1 MGRRGWTAEEADD
14 FISEHGTGTTPME
27 VWSRG
32 RDEREDDAP
41 TETES
46 PGGCPEHPDATHFVG
61 FGLAGGGYGEYKICA
76 AEGCATVFDKTQWKD
91 DEA

>member
-27 VWSRG
+27 VYNRE
-32 RDEREDDAP
+32 RDEREDAAQV
-41 TETES
+41 EG
-46 PGGCPEHPDATHFVG
+46 PGGCPEHPDATHWPG
-61 FGLAGGGYGEYKICA
+61 FGLAGGGYGTYKVCG
-76 AEGCATVFDKTQWKD
+76 AEGCAAIFDKEQWKD